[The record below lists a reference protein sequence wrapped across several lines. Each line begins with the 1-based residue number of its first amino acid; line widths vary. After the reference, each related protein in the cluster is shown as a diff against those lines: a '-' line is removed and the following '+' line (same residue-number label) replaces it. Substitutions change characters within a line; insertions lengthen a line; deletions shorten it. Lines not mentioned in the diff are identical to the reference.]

1 MNKFGLLS
9 DEEGDSSSEQD
20 TLTDRLSSFP
30 AVRPRVPIDIQ
41 AMDDAA
47 APHGF
52 VSREATP
59 LQPYAPIQNRRRR
72 SVPTEPTRHLA
83 IRLVSSQYNRF
94 VAYADRYELTYHDA
108 LKKLMDTAGE

>member
-9 DEEGDSSSEQD
+9 DDGDIPVDQD

-52 VSREATP
+52 VSREAGP
-59 LQPYAPIQNRRRR
+59 VQPAAPMMSRRRR

-108 LKKLMDTAGE
+108 LKKLMDSVGE